1 MMILKMMILRM
12 MKSRNCP
19 QICETLPAVPI
30 EQLRGIESTVT
41 PQNGEYMLINGLGT
55 IVTLQMQLDSVR
67 EELAN
72 CRATV
77 SSGPPADVRSEAMR
91 QYRECLSRIPVYE
104 AKIRDLEKSIS
115 YWTPERRAQDREER
129 RQAREREERR
139 QGGSNGLGYICGIGN
154 YTGALGADEVPV
166 DNTNTQ
172 PPSNSSKSLLFAAI
186 GAGLGYF
193 VLPRVGLKNKNVALV
208 VGAAVGFVVA

>member
-1 MMILKMMILRM
+1 

-154 YTGALGADEVPV
+154 YTGALGADEAPG
-166 DNTNTQ
+166 DTNLQVQ
-172 PPSNSSKSLLFAAI
+172 PPSNSSKPLLLAAI

-208 VGAAVGFVVA
+208 VGAVVGYIVA